1 VRLSAGRRSLSRE
14 AVALCF
20 VAGANSLFIGE
31 KLLTTPN
38 PEPEDDAELLNSLGL
53 EPLPL
58 RQ

>member
-1 VRLSAGRRSLSRE
+1 
-14 AVALCF
+14 

-38 PEPEDDAELLNSLGL
+38 PEPEDDAAMLQALGL

-58 RQ
+58 R

>member
-1 VRLSAGRRSLSRE
+1 
-14 AVALCF
+14 

-38 PEPEDDAELLNSLGL
+38 PEPGDDALLLQSLGL

>member
-1 VRLSAGRRSLSRE
+1 
-14 AVALCF
+14 

-38 PEPEDDAELLNSLGL
+38 PEPEDDAAMLQSLGL

-58 RQ
+58 Q